1 MNEKNRFIPFVLF
14 LMLPLRAILFFSMKK
29 RFLSVFLIVFFKT
42 FFACEC
48 PPIQPI
54 TEVTSKNYNVVFY
67 GVVDSVKPSSEKGF
81 NTAFFTIEELY
92 KGNVRQQVK
101 VNFDNSSSCL
111 MSFAKGE
118 QWLIYAIYKNFDVLN
133 VSICGHSRKFFKIT
147 TEDFYQLNAQRTFND
162 EKDFLRTTLKIQP
175 FAKVNQLNEQREQF
189 KPHNIQPE
197 PLNKLLLMFV
207 SLIAMIII
215 FFVTRK
221 KTNDD

>member
-1 MNEKNRFIPFVLF
+1 
-14 LMLPLRAILFFSMKK
+14 MKK
-29 RFLSVFLIVFFKT
+29 RSLSILLVILFKT

-54 TEVTSKNYNVVFY
+54 TEVISKNYNVIFY
-67 GVVDSVKPSSEKGF
+67 GIVDSISPSSEKGF

-92 KGNVRQQVK
+92 KGNIQQQVK

-118 QWLIYAIYKNFDVLN
+118 QWLIYAIYKNFDVLT
-133 VSICGHSRKFFKIT
+133 VSICGHSRKFFKVAA
-147 TEDFYQLNAQRTFND
+147 EDFYQLNAQRTFNE
-162 EKDFLRTTLKIQP
+162 EKAFLETTLKIQS

-197 PLNKLLLMFV
+197 PINKLWLVFI
-207 SLIAMIII
+207 SLIAMIIL